1 MAGIH
6 DQKGGLTPAQQAAIT
21 KVAPAVD
28 FTREVKLLTTYFGRY
43 PCIGCGGP
51 TKPLWCNGGL
61 PQLANYTI
69 HKAMMERD
77 MASAI
82 PDPNFAGYIV
92 HDYEAWS
99 PPWGM
104 ASAVYRNASIALARA
119 QSPPGTPEPA
129 IEALAE
135 RSFDTAAL
143 EFLTFTI
150 NTTKALRPKAAGV
163 GFYGYP
169 HHTYWGNET
178 QQSVYNDALM
188 PLWRAQ
194 TALHPSIYL
203 PYGTKPT
210 CTGPGCATK
219 QMQDAWVDG
228 GMNEAARISQKL
240 VDEGGAAR
248 PILPYSW
255 YRYHDGEPKGLQL
268 ISDCDTTLEF
278 VRPFNVSGVQ
288 AVIIW
293 GEEANSTVFQEVI
306 KWFGTE
312 SAIFGGD
319 TTSHMV
325 AGSSSK
331 ISMETLPLRSITSN
345 TGRREEGGIARDA
358 TIPPWQ
364 ACGL

>member
-1 MAGIH
+1 MIPIMAGIH

-135 RSFDTAAL
+135 RSYDTAAL

-255 YRYHDGEPKGLQL
+255 YRYHARRSSAEHL
-268 ISDCDTTLEF
+268 IATKALRRTATAWNLIVAQCS
-278 VRPFNVSGVQ
+278 
-288 AVIIW
+288 
-293 GEEANSTVFQEVI
+293 AN
-306 KWFGTE
+306 
-312 SAIFGGD
+312 
-319 TTSHMV
+319 
-325 AGSSSK
+325 
-331 ISMETLPLRSITSN
+331 P
-345 TGRREEGGIARDA
+345 
-358 TIPPWQ
+358 
-364 ACGL
+364 